1 MKWTL
6 TTKNQTY
13 GVATDIGKYQL
24 RVTGSGDTVR
34 VSVENMTPGNVRE
47 GRFLMPASVA
57 KLLGGALLLAAS
69 RDSDPINVVFTI
81 DETKVKK

>member
-13 GVATDIGKYQL
+13 GVATDISKYQL

-34 VSVENMTPGNVRE
+34 VSVENMTPGNLRE
-47 GRFLMPASVA
+47 GRFLMPTSVA
-57 KLLGGALLLAAS
+57 KLLGGALLLALS
-69 RDSDPINVVFTI
+69 GDGEPINVVFTV
-81 DETKVKK
+81 DEAKLKK